1 MRVVREDKS
10 IKEPIKELLLLGR
23 TVKTVKINLT
33 WELPMWPCLDDL
45 FLLDYNQ
52 PHSFTD

>member
-33 WELPMWPCLDDL
+33 
-45 FLLDYNQ
+45 
-52 PHSFTD
+52 